1 MNFSDLQIHLL
12 KKERNIYEPAELFEQ
27 NRIPVKDL
35 VNDLA
40 SIAEKGGELVLK
52 ENKLVCQ
59 KTQTEYFIKNDVVD
73 FCKNEFEQKGDEWAK
88 QNAAFLNYHKSL
100 TVYTLLNSTP
110 VLHYIGEKSGM
121 ADLKNAKVID
131 IGGGTG
137 HAFCSLFRNPSTIS
151 YYLADPN
158 LRLLHDQFLRV
169 YPMLSKLKI
178 GHVLSYAEKLPFKN
192 EVADV
197 VMSLSSIDHFKSYE
211 DFMAE
216 AHRVLKPGG
225 TIFISSHLDVPASE
239 RIQKVRTSSKLFSF
253 SFWER
258 VSRYLYYRKYKVGSD
273 DHTWHFETIEPI
285 ETGLKKNGFETIAKE
300 EFNGFFWITA
310 KKV

>member
-1 MNFSDLQIHLL
+1 MNFLDLQIHLL

-27 NRIPVKDL
+27 NRIPVKEMMS
-35 VNDLA
+35 DLA
-40 SIAEKGGELVLK
+40 SIAEKGGNLVLK
-52 ENKLVCQ
+52 DNKLVCE
-59 KTQTEYFIKNDVVD
+59 KTNTEYVIKNDVVD

-131 IGGGTG
+131 VGGGTG
-137 HAFCSLFRNPSTIS
+137 HAFCSLFRNPSTIT

-158 LRLLHDQFLRV
+158 LRLIHDQFLRV
-169 YPMLSKLKI
+169 YPLLSKLKM
-178 GHVLSYAEKLPFKN
+178 GHVLY
-192 EVADV
+192 
-197 VMSLSSIDHFKSYE
+197 
-211 DFMAE
+211 
-216 AHRVLKPGG
+216 RVLKPGG
-225 TIFISSHLDVPASE
+225 TIFISSHLDVPASQ

-258 VSRYLYYRKYKVGSD
+258 VSRYLYYRKYKVGTD

-285 ETGLKKNGFETIAKE
+285 ETGLQKHGFETIAKE

-310 KKV
+310 KKM